1 MMQYT
6 HRAST
11 INTRESDIE
20 RSKMGKLGTLTNRID
35 NNW

>member
-1 MMQYT
+1 MGMMQYT

-20 RSKMGKLGTLTNRID
+20 RSKLNKEAGNAD
-35 NNW
+35 E